1 MTSIFSR
8 VALSARYPRVVVT
21 KACEPLDCAV
31 AAAAV
36 AAVLAVAA
44 AAVAAAALG
53 GVLGGRLS
61 GAGLRVQEGR
71 AEFGQDGGHLV
82 VDAVGSGALEFFDF

>member
-1 MTSIFSR
+1 MTSIFLR

-44 AAVAAAALG
+44 AVVAAADTERAAAAAA
-53 GVLGGRLS
+53 V
-61 GAGLRVQEGR
+61 AGTVTVGTEHV
-71 AEFGQDGGHLV
+71 AAAVSYTHLTLPTK
-82 VDAVGSGALEFFDF
+82 A

>member
-1 MTSIFSR
+1 LTSIFLR

-44 AAVAAAALG
+44 AVVAAADTE
-53 GVLGGRLS
+53 VLLLRL
-61 GAGLRVQEGR
+61 LW
-71 AEFGQDGGHLV
+71 
-82 VDAVGSGALEFFDF
+82 LEL